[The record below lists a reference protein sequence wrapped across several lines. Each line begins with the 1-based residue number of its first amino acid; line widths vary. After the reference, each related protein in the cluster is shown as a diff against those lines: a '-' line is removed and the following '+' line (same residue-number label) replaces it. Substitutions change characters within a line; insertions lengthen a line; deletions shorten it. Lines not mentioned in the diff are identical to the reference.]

1 MSTQRL
7 ARAAG
12 LSLLALLAAAPLAA
26 QQQPA
31 ATGPGLT
38 LQQAVATA
46 RQNNPDM
53 QAQRNDT
60 RATQAAIR
68 NARADFLPS
77 ADISA
82 GFGYTGSGEQR
93 FGSQTFGEK
102 PVYYSSDWSLGLNY
116 QLSGAKMLQ
125 PRIAR
130 AQHQVAE
137 SRIADFEAE
146 LVMQVRQQYLTTLQA
161 GELATQAQREV
172 ERTLEHERLARAKLE
187 VGSGTP
193 LDVRRAQVERG
204 RAEVGVVQQQNT
216 YETELLRLGMLMGV
230 DLSTTTRLESGFELF
245 EPRWSGDELVRTA
258 LENNPGLLAAR
269 ASTGAAETQVRA
281 ARSAYLPSLSFRVG
295 LTGSVYSAG
304 DIDPLVQQQLGGMQ
318 SAFASCTEGNAIR
331 AAVGLTPENCSQ
343 FNVDDPVVQAAVRR
357 QVEAGNP
364 NFPFGYQQQPL
375 QASMSISLPLFD
387 GLNRERRI
395 EEARVQESDA
405 RYAVRTEELRLTRD
419 VRTGLLNAQTAYRTA
434 QLQRQVAEN
443 AAEELRMAR
452 ERFRLG
458 AASSIE
464 VTDAQTRLAEAER
477 AVIDAVYAYHK
488 SVAALEALVGRSLR

>member
-1 MSTQRL
+1 MLNQRP

-12 LSLLALLAAAPLAA
+12 LSLLVALAAAPLAA
-26 QQQPA
+26 QQPDS
-31 ATGPGLT
+31 TGPGLT

-77 ADISA
+77 ASASA
-82 GFGYTGSGEQR
+82 GFGYTARGEQR
-93 FGSQTFGEK
+93 FGAQTFGEK

-116 QLSGAKMLQ
+116 ELSRAKLLQ

-130 AQHQVAE
+130 AQHAAAE
-137 SRIADFEAE
+137 SRIAGYEAD
-146 LVMQVRQQYLTTLQA
+146 LVMQVQQQYLTALQA
-161 GELATQAQREV
+161 GELAAQAQREV
-172 ERTLEHERLARAKLE
+172 ERTREHERLAQAKLE

-193 LDVRRAQVERG
+193 LDLRRAQVERG
-204 RAEVGVVQQQNT
+204 RAEVNVVQQQNA
-216 YETELLRLGMLMGV
+216 YETEVLRLGLLMGV
-230 DLSTTTRLESGFELF
+230 DLPTTTRLESGFQLF
-245 EPRWSGDELVRTA
+245 EPRWTADELVRMA

-269 ASTGAAETQVRA
+269 ANTGAAQTQARA

-295 LTGSVYSAG
+295 VSGSVYSAG
-304 DIDPLVQQQLGGMQ
+304 DIDPLVQQRLGGLQ
-318 SAFASCTEGNAIR
+318 GAFASCTEGNAIR
-331 AAVGLTPENCSQ
+331 AAVGLTPEDCSQ
-343 FNVDDPVVQAAVRR
+343 FNVNDPVVQAAVRR
-357 QVEAGNP
+357 EVEAGNP
-364 NFPFGYQQQPL
+364 SFPFGYQRQPL
-375 QASMSISLPLFD
+375 SASMSISLPLFD
-387 GLNRERRI
+387 GLARERRI

-405 RYAVRTEELRLTRD
+405 LLAVRAQELRLTRD

-488 SVAALEALVGRSLR
+488 SVAALEALAGRSLR